1 MSGIKR
7 VLSALGKAGAAAE
20 DVVLILILTGMISL
34 AAGQIVLRNV
44 FSIGFFWADELLR
57 LLVLWI
63 AVAGAVVASRMDKH
77 ISITVLDR
85 FLSPAVML
93 VARVIVELF
102 TSGVCAL
109 ITWHSVK
116 FVQSSL
122 EYGDTILG
130 NLPAWVFQLVLP
142 VGFGLIAYRYAVFA
156 TRHFVELI
164 GRGKP
169 A

>member
-1 MSGIKR
+1 MR
-7 VLSALGKAGAAAE
+7 VCRSASK
-20 DVVLILILTGMISL
+20 T
-34 AAGQIVLRNV
+34 
-44 FSIGFFWADELLR
+44 
-57 LLVLWI
+57 
-63 AVAGAVVASRMDKH
+63 SRMDKH

-85 FLSPAVML
+85 FLSPSVML

-130 NLPAWVFQLVLP
+130 NLPAWAFQLVLP